1 MTLEAVAFGLV
12 AVFCL
17 VLATLTV
24 SARSAVRA
32 AFCFG
37 ATTLGIAG
45 LFLQLGTPLLG
56 ASEILIGVSGS
67 ALLCLVVGVST
78 NLKSIA
84 TVKPVRVGT
93 MVAAVL
99 CVGLFFLLCWIL
111 PAGCSI
117 SEVEQTGSVAGFLV
131 GDFVLP
137 LLLSGFAFLVVAVGT
152 SVLTNP
158 GSVAA
163 AASGGQQTS

>member
-1 MTLEAVAFGLV
+1 MTLEAVAFSLV

-17 VLATLTV
+17 VLAILTV

-67 ALLCLVVGVST
+67 ALLCLIVGVST
-78 NLKSIA
+78 NLKSAA
-84 TVKPVRVGT
+84 TVKPVRIYT
-93 MVAAVL
+93 FFAAVL
-99 CVGLFFLLCWIL
+99 CGGLFFLLCWIL
-111 PAGCSI
+111 PAGLFI
-117 SEVEQTGSVAGFLV
+117 SEGEQTGSVAGFLV
-131 GDFVLP
+131 GDFLLP

-158 GSVAA
+158 GSAAA
-163 AASGGQQTS
+163 AASEGQQTS